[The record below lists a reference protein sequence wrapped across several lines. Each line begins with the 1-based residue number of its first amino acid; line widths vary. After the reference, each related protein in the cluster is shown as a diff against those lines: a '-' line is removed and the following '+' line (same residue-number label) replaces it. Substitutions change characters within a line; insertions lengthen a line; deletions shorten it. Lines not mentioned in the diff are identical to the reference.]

1 MAETRPG
8 PGLPTIFGIF
18 LGLMVTS
25 FIGVGVYT
33 YYPSPEEQFNSRI
46 QEASRRQQA
55 IADSKAPAELTT
67 DDRARMQALTAER
80 DALMDQSREAWRVWG
95 RRTSIIL
102 VAFATLT
109 MAVSLVRAAQLPV
122 ISNGL
127 LLGGVFT
134 MLYGV
139 GWIVAT
145 DTSTERFAVI
155 TVALAITLGLG
166 YLRFVRG
173 LGTAGAVAAAAA
185 PDSGAAADLDA
196 RVRRLEER
204 FDDAARAMQPRDRS

>member
-1 MAETRPG
+1 VADTRPG
-8 PGLPTIFGIF
+8 TGLPTIFAVF
-18 LGLMVTS
+18 LGLMVTA

-33 YYPSPEEQFNSRI
+33 YYPSPEEQYGERI
-46 QEASRRQQA
+46 QDLNRRHQA
-55 IADSKAPAELTT
+55 IASAKAPDALTA
-67 DDRARMQALTAER
+67 DDRARLQALTDER
-80 DALMDQSREAWRVWG
+80 DALLDTSRAAGRAWG

-145 DTSTERFAVI
+145 DTSTGRFAVI

-166 YLRFVRG
+166 YLRFARG
-173 LGTAGAVAAAAA
+173 MAAVPAGGGG
-185 PDSGAAADLDA
+185 SGAGPVGELET

-204 FDDAARAMQPRDRS
+204 LDDAARAMQPRDRP